1 MTARSIFSASLPVL
15 GRVYRRCKDNFPAVS
30 LGRTFR
36 LGGQSI
42 SMLLQSHSIRQRAN
56 RAAAADLDW
65 MDGVVGRNDGWAR
78 TEYGDYYAK
87 SVSVYAAVKLRAEAL
102 TRPPLVVHR
111 KTPQGLSLPVES
123 SHPLQQ
129 VLDQVNP
136 WFTRGDL

>member
-15 GRVYRRCKDNFPAVS
+15 GRVYRRFKDNFPAVS

-65 MDGVVGRNDGWAR
+65 MDGVVDG
-78 TEYGDYYAK
+78 T
-87 SVSVYAAVKLRAEAL
+87 AAGLGPNTAITMPSRF
-102 TRPPLVVHR
+102 PF
-111 KTPQGLSLPVES
+111 TP
-123 SHPLQQ
+123 
-129 VLDQVNP
+129 
-136 WFTRGDL
+136 R